1 MPDDDPRAR
10 QRAMPAANAAVV
22 RLMGTD
28 LLTVRVDLN
37 RESGDQ
43 QARPQRKRRAPAKAK
58 PSDASTAPAAMQQAP
73 QAVDEGH

>member
-22 RLMGTD
+22 RLIGTD

-37 RESGDQ
+37 HESGD
-43 QARPQRKRRAPAKAK
+43 
-58 PSDASTAPAAMQQAP
+58 
-73 QAVDEGH
+73 